1 MELNGN
7 QSKMTENAKYI
18 KIPEK
23 YVICLLTAAA
33 AFLCYLNSLN
43 GDFVHDDLYAIKNNG
58 DVTGKNSLWSI
69 WGHDFW
75 GKPMSDPHSHK
86 SYRPVTVHS
95 FR

>member
-7 QSKMTENAKYI
+7 QSKMMENAKYI

-23 YVICLLTAAA
+23 YVVCLLTAAA

-86 SYRPVTVHS
+86 SYRPVTVLS